1 MSCISGMLILGKLW
15 RSRMLQPASFLES
28 LYLVVFE
35 ARLQCGKLKKCL
47 LWVCVIFMGMLCFL
61 TGAATVNER
70 LEQRTLK
77 KKQLWNVSR
86 VFYNRALVSNYE
98 AHSKRLECLGLCLVM
113 CNSDFFDEKMVY
125 GLQMGL

>member
-1 MSCISGMLILGKLW
+1 MSCISGGKLW

-77 KKQLWNVSR
+77 KN
-86 VFYNRALVSNYE
+86 NCGM
-98 AHSKRLECLGLCLVM
+98 CLGCSIIEHLFLIMRLTVKDL
-113 CNSDFFDEKMVY
+113 SV
-125 GLQMGL
+125 